1 MGLGLTAL
9 GFKLGVERFVGLEVK
24 GWRLTGSQVQG
35 LGFRA

>member
-9 GFKLGVERFVGLEVK
+9 GFRLGVERFVGLEVK
-24 GWRLTGSQVQG
+24 GWRQVQG